1 LLFWIFVR
9 GFATAFML
17 VLHSTLVLK
26 YSNLANTATNGI
38 YKILI
43 SVQDMQKYL
52 FKNIQV
58 VNEGKT
64 ITTDVLTDGERI
76 EKLASSID
84 CKGKVT
90 EIIGEGKCLL
100 PGVID
105 NHVHFREPGLTYKG
119 TLYTESKAAVAGG
132 TTSFMDMPNTIPP
145 TFTQALLEEKFAM
158 ASRTSLANYSFYM
171 GTSNDNA
178 DEVLRTNDKKK
189 EVCGI
194 KIFMGSSTGN
204 LLLDNPVTLSK
215 LFSESEILIATHCE
229 DERIMKENYDRL
241 QSEGRELTAADHPI
255 IKDDIECFESSLFAI
270 QLAKK
275 YGSRLHI
282 LHITTEKEL
291 QLFSNML
298 PLNEKLITSEACV
311 HHLHFTSDDYATLG
325 NKIKCN
331 PAIKAPHNRTALWK
345 AVNDDIIDSISTD
358 HAPHLPEEKNV
369 PYEKAHGGVPFVQ
382 HSLSMMLHYVK
393 EGKISI
399 EKVVQKMSHNIA
411 TIYQIKDRGF
421 IREGYYADLVLVDRN
436 RPCTVTSE
444 NVLSK
449 CGWSPLEG
457 FTFPATIERTFVN
470 GTMVYGN
477 EGWDESVK
485 GKRILFE
492 RD

>member
-1 LLFWIFVR
+1 
-9 GFATAFML
+9 
-17 VLHSTLVLK
+17 
-26 YSNLANTATNGI
+26 
-38 YKILI
+38 
-43 SVQDMQKYL
+43 MQKYL

-64 ITTDVLTDGERI
+64 VTADVLIDGERI
-76 EKLASSID
+76 DKVASSID

-90 EIIGEGKCLL
+90 EIIGEGKQLL

-105 NHVHFREPGLTYKG
+105 NHVHFREPGLTHKG
-119 TLYTESKAAVAGG
+119 TLHSESKAAVAGG

-145 TFTQALLEEKFAM
+145 TFTQALLEEKFAL

-171 GTSNDNA
+171 GTSNDNS
-178 DEVLRTNDKKK
+178 DEALRTNDKRN

-204 LLLDNPVTLSK
+204 LLLDNPVTLNK
-215 LFSESEILIATHCE
+215 LFSESELLIATHCE

-241 QSEGRELTAADHPI
+241 KSEGRALTAADHPI
-255 IKDDIECFESSLFAI
+255 IKDEIECFESSLFAI

-282 LHITTEKEL
+282 LHITSEKEL

-298 PLNEKLITSEACV
+298 PLNEKLITAEACV

-331 PAIKAPHNRTALWK
+331 PAIKAPHNKTALWK
-345 AVNDDIIDSISTD
+345 AVNDDVIDSISTD
-358 HAPHLPEEKNV
+358 HAPHLLEEKNV
-369 PYEKAHGGVPFVQ
+369 PYEQAHGGVPFVQ

-393 EGKISI
+393 EGKISL

-421 IREGYYADLVLVDRN
+421 IREGYYADLVMVDREK
-436 RPCTVTSE
+436 PFTVAKE

-457 FTFPATIERTFVN
+457 FTFPASIERTFVN

-477 EGWDESVK
+477 EAWDESVK
-485 GKRILFE
+485 GKRLLFN
-492 RD
+492 RQ